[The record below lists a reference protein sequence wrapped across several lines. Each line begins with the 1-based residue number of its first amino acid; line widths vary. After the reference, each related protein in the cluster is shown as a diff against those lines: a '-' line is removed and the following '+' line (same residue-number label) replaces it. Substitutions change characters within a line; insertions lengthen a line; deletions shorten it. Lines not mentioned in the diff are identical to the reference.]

1 MIGTYNK
8 VKDHYP
14 PLNNQYAA
22 INGDFS
28 VRKYFQGAILNY

>member
-14 PLNNQYAA
+14 PLNNQNAA
-22 INGDFS
+22 INGNFS
-28 VRKYFQGAILNY
+28 VWKYFQRARLNY